1 MCKEICLFHSQEN
14 IKMPEAQGTVTNT
27 FYTLTKRSSVEQ
39 KKKKKKKYCKEKL
52 KFREK
57 KKKKTKNTIVFVLR
71 CWDKRKRIAASS
83 QV

>member
-39 KKKKKKKYCKEKL
+39 KKKKKKKILQREIKIQRK
-52 KFREK
+52 EK
-57 KKKKTKNTIVFVLR
+57 KKNKEYNCFCFEMLG
-71 CWDKRKRIAASS
+71 
-83 QV
+83 